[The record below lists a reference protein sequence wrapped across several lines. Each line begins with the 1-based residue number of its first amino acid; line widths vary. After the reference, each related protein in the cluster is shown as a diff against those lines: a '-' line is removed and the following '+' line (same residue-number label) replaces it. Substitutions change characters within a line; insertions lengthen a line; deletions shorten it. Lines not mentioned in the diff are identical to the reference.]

1 MGVPQW
7 AYTMTT
13 KTPGATRSCVSNRN
27 VRIAGA
33 RRRKTTHNNPAP
45 LFLKT

>member
-27 VRIAGA
+27 VRIADAG
-33 RRRKTTHNNPAP
+33 RRK
-45 LFLKT
+45 